1 MKTNYNLKLLISA
14 VLSVTTFL
22 QTGAQD
28 DVVRLVS
35 FKNFD
40 HLPTFSCLSGSFIC
54 CSLENKFF
62 FKEFMDAEAKG
73 CYIVGRN
80 FLPFSIRHYGSGA
93 YGRLDLC
100 SGYGRS
106 FGKSFAMSFRIFYIF
121 EHARHYPSRHSFCL
135 DVGFMYR
142 LNRKTLLSA
151 NIYNPFM
158 LNYGLVSK
166 QPIPIVFTV
175 GTMYQFS
182 QELTANI
189 LIQKYLPGNWIIK
202 GGICFQPF
210 KKILTN
216 LECSNYQ
223 VGLDFGFVVRCITF
237 SVGVAWHYRLS
248 FSPHLDAL
256 YSFNNYKTSIFDE

>member
-1 MKTNYNLKLLISA
+1 MKTNNILKVLISIA
-14 VLSVTTFL
+14 LSTTAFT
-22 QTGAQD
+22 QSSAQD
-28 DVVRLVS
+28 DVIRLVAY
-35 FKNFD
+35 KNFNN
-40 HLPTFSCLSGSFIC
+40 LPALGGLSGSFIG

-62 FKEFMDAEAKG
+62 FKELSEAEVKG
-73 CYIVGRN
+73 CYLVGRN
-80 FLPFSIRHYGSGA
+80 ILPFSIRHYGSGA
-93 YGRLDLC
+93 YGRFDLC

-106 FGKSFAMSFRIFYIF
+106 FGKSFAMSFRIFYIL

-135 DVGFMYR
+135 DVGFLYR
-142 LNRKTLLSA
+142 INRKLQLSA
-151 NIYNPFM
+151 NVYNPFM

-182 QELTANI
+182 QKLTANI

-202 GGICFQPF
+202 GGICFQPT